1 MTSIFP
7 KRYTT
12 IRVIA
17 CALMLQSVYALQV
30 FAYVGLLWSRSWS
43 TLKVAMSWQ
52 MLMCDTIWIV
62 SAVGSLIASIALCRR
77 RAWGRALYVWMTFT
91 SIALTILLPVRL
103 VILIS
108 LPFTGLFVALLYSKR
123 SREFLEGGRHMPP
136 TRTIRDLI
144 RIGVLGASCLLHFF
158 AMSFAASRTGWL
170 PLLMPHGRPMSL
182 LITAAIALLIGVA
195 LSPKGQR
202 AWNCGM
208 TLMIFSVSMT
218 GQLLLYVTTSTPL
231 VKYMPAPFRFTPF
244 PWSVMI
250 AYTGAV
256 GLVATALLQWTRP
269 PRRRLRPEMPDF
281 S

>member
-1 MTSIFP
+1 MTSSFP

-17 CALMLQSVYALQV
+17 CALMLQSVYSLQV
-30 FAYVGLLWSRSWS
+30 FAYVGFLWSRSRS
-43 TLKVAMSWQ
+43 TLKATLPWQ
-52 MLMCDTIWIV
+52 LLMCDAIWLI
-62 SAVGSLIASIALCRR
+62 STVGCLVASIALCHR
-77 RAWGRALYVWMTFT
+77 RAWGRALYVWMAFT
-91 SIALTILLPVRL
+91 SIALTILLPFRL
-103 VILIS
+103 VVLIS
-108 LPFTGLFVALLYSKR
+108 LPLTGLFVALLYSKR
-123 SREFLEGGRHMPP
+123 SHDFLEGGHHMPP
-136 TRTIRDLI
+136 GRTVRDLI
-144 RIGVLGASCLLHFF
+144 RIGALGVSCLLHFF

-182 LITAAIALLIGVA
+182 LIAATIALLIGVA

-231 VKYMPAPFRFTPF
+231 VKYMPAPFRFTSF

-250 AYTGAV
+250 AYTGVV
-256 GLVATALLQWTRP
+256 GLAATALLQWTRP
-269 PRRRLRPEMPDF
+269 PRRRSPLEMPDF